1 MMPVFRSPFDV
12 AIFVVECLLFAY
24 FIAINGYYLITG
36 LVALVRLPS
45 FVKLHL
51 ADPVRR
57 TRSTF
62 DQPVSVIVPAY
73 NEREIIVDA
82 VRSMLA
88 FDYANFE
95 VIVVNDGSTD
105 DTLAV
110 LHDGFDLQPYDGI
123 DRVELPTKD
132 VRAIYQ
138 SSRFPQLRVID
149 KINGGKGDALNAG
162 INLSRFP
169 LTFTVDADSYYR
181 SSTLQWMTEPFQKD
195 PLTVVVGGAIA
206 VGNDAI
212 PSDKSAG
219 FEPKLPR
226 KTIMQFQ
233 VLEYLRAFLAT
244 RIGFGA
250 FNGLGIVSGACG
262 LWRRELL
269 VETGGFRVDTIWED
283 MEMTLRMH
291 NYCITTKRPY
301 RVAFTP
307 FPVCWTHVPDSLGAL
322 YHQRKGWH
330 RHLSECMMIH
340 RRMLFGRGGFFS
352 WVTMP
357 YLFFFEWLAP
367 VVVVFGVT
375 FAVAAGVLGWLDW
388 KAQWWLLGLVL
399 ILSTLGSIVSILLD
413 EVSFTAY
420 RMGDAWRLVGLA
432 VLENFGYRQFV
443 TIANLVGFFE
453 WLVKWPIRGSR
464 KFAGLFVSA
473 YAPRAIRRASNTV
486 D

>member
-1 MMPVFRSPFDV
+1 MMPVLHTPFDV
-12 AIFVVECLLFAY
+12 TIFAIEAMLFVY
-24 FIAINGYYLITG
+24 FVAINGYYLVTG
-36 LVALVRLPS
+36 LVALARLPW
-45 FVKLHL
+45 FVKLHA

-73 NEREIIVDA
+73 NEREIIADA
-82 VRSMLA
+82 VRSMLS
-88 FDYANFE
+88 FDYAHFE
-95 VIVVNDGSTD
+95 VIVVNDGSND

-110 LHDGFDLQPYDGI
+110 LHEAFELEPYDGVY
-123 DRVELPTKD
+123 RVALQTKD
-132 VRAIYQ
+132 VRAVYQ
-138 SSRFPQLRVID
+138 SARYPQLRVVD
-149 KINGGKGDALNAG
+149 KLNGGKGDALNAG

-169 LTFTVDADSYYR
+169 LSFTVDADSYYR
-181 SSTLQWMTEPFQKD
+181 NTTLQWMTEPFQND
-195 PLTVVVGGAIA
+195 PRTVAVGGAIA

-212 PSDKSAG
+212 PNEKSAT
-219 FEPKLPR
+219 FEPRLPR
-226 KTIMQFQ
+226 KTIMRFQ

-291 NYCITTKRPY
+291 NYCITTKRAY

-307 FPVCWTHVPDSLGAL
+307 FPVCWTHVPENLRAL

-367 VVVVFGVT
+367 VIVVFGVT
-375 FAVAAGVLGWLDW
+375 FAIAAGFYGWLDW
-388 KAQWWLLGLVL
+388 RAQWWLLGLVL
-399 ILSTLGSIVSILLD
+399 VLSTLGTIVSILLD
-413 EVSFTAY
+413 EISYTTY
-420 RMGDAWRLVGLA
+420 RASDLRRLFALA
-432 VLENFGYRQFV
+432 VFENFGYRQFV
-443 TIANLVGFFE
+443 TVANLAGFVE
-453 WLVKWPIRGSR
+453 WLVVRPIRGSR
-464 KFAGLFVSA
+464 KFAGLFVAA
-473 YAPRAIRRASNTV
+473 YRPRATKPTN
-486 D
+486 